1 MVTMS
6 DLEVQV
12 GSILEMMVNATV
24 TEISKVIGGSAETC
38 PEMSSCET
46 ENTHGSSE
54 EKVRLKSGV

>member
-1 MVTMS
+1 MS

-24 TEISKVIGGSAETC
+24 TEISKVIGGSAETYL
-38 PEMSSCET
+38 EMSSCET

-54 EKVRLKSGV
+54 EKVRFKSGV